1 MNCTTMKSQMPDL
14 LFDTVF
20 TASEAGAAARHH
32 LAECADC
39 REQWEGMQ
47 ATMALLDTWQA
58 PDPSP
63 YFDTRMQVLLRQEMA
78 APPASFW
85 QRIVARITR
94 AEGSSLLAFRPL
106 VASVMTIAIV
116 IGGATYVGVSFLEQ
130 PYPGQPLPSIQ
141 QSAAL
146 SDLQSLDRNAQTID
160 DLNSLD
166 QQLND
171 NSTDSNEQ

>member
-1 MNCTTMKSQMPDL
+1 MNCTTMKSQLPDL
-14 LFDTVF
+14 LLDTAF
-20 TASEAGAAARHH
+20 AESEAGAAARHH
-32 LAECADC
+32 LAECAGC
-39 REQWEGMQ
+39 REQFEGLQ

-58 PDPSP
+58 PEPSP

-85 QRIVARITR
+85 QRTLARLTR
-94 AEGSSLLAFRPL
+94 AEGSSLLAFKPI
-106 VASVMTIAIV
+106 VAGVMTIAIV
-116 IGGATYVGVSFLEQ
+116 VGGATYVGVSFLEQ
-130 PYPGQPLPSIQ
+130 PYPGQPLPAVQ

-171 NSTDSNEQ
+171 TSGDTDNQ